1 MPAAAEGRQTRSRRE
16 ATRIPLTSAAML
28 SPVPYKWVLL
38 VGSFAAGVLPMLVV
52 VVVDSAW
59 GSTDDRLAEWLLLVF
74 GPPFGPVLV
83 SLAFVARLRWR
94 ALWIAVGGY
103 LVELV
108 IVIAFLGLL
117 SEANWS

>member
-1 MPAAAEGRQTRSRRE
+1 M
-16 ATRIPLTSAAML
+16 
-28 SPVPYKWVLL
+28 PYKWVLL

-59 GSTDDRLAEWLLLVF
+59 DSTDDRLAEWLLLVF
-74 GPPFGPVLV
+74 GPAFGPVLV
-83 SLAFVARLRWR
+83 SLGFVARLRWR